1 MAKSSKKGL
10 GKGIGALLNT
20 DTVIDNVLDKNGIT
34 ELKITDIEP
43 NKNQPRRKFDDE
55 KIAALAES
63 IKEYGVLQ
71 PIVVKKLDTGF
82 YQIIAGERRWRAS
95 RIAGIKKIPAIIKEY
110 DKKETMEIALIENLQ
125 REDLNAVEEA
135 EGYKE
140 LIEEFGLTQEELSK
154 KLGKSRPAI
163 ANSLRLLNLPDEIKQ
178 YLIEEKISS
187 GHARALLGAEKKEI
201 MLLAAEKIINDEMN
215 VRQTEA
221 YIAQLQKIK
230 PVKKKS
236 AKEQEIE
243 RYMLSLEENLS
254 TAFGTKV
261 KIHHKKNKGKIEI
274 EYYSNDDF
282 DRIMKMIK
290 R

>member
-20 DTVIDNVLDKNGIT
+20 DTVIDDVLDKNGIT
-34 ELKITDIEP
+34 ELKLTDIEP

-82 YQIIAGERRWRAS
+82 YQIIAGERRWRAA
-95 RIAGIKKIPAIIKEY
+95 RMAGINKIPAIIKEY
-110 DKKETMEIALIENLQ
+110 DKRETMEIALIENLQ

-140 LIEEFGLTQEELSK
+140 LIEEFGLTQEELSQ

-163 ANSLRLLNLPDEIKQ
+163 ANSLRLLNLPKEIKQ
-178 YLIEEKISS
+178 YLIEGKISS
-187 GHARALLGAEKKEI
+187 GHARALLSAEKKEI
-201 MLLAAEKIINDEMN
+201 MLLAAEKIINEEMN

-230 PVKKKS
+230 TVKKKS
-236 AKEQEIE
+236 AKEQEIA
-243 RYMLSLEENLS
+243 RYMISLEENLS
-254 TAFGTKV
+254 SVFGTKV
-261 KIHHKKNKGKIEI
+261 KIHHNKNKGKIEI

-282 DRIMKMIK
+282 DRIMNMIK

>member
-20 DTVIDNVLDKNGIT
+20 DTVIDNVLDKEGIT
-34 ELKITDIEP
+34 ELKLTEIEP

-95 RIAGIKKIPAIIKEY
+95 RLAGVKKIPAIIKEY

-140 LIEEFGLTQEELSK
+140 LIEEFGLTQEELSQ

-163 ANSLRLLNLPDEIKQ
+163 ANSLRLLNLPDEIKT
-178 YLIEEKISS
+178 YLMEEKISS
-187 GHARALLGAEKKEI
+187 GHARALLSAEKKEI
-201 MLLAAEKIINDEMN
+201 MLLVAEKIINEEMN

-236 AKEQEIE
+236 AKEKEIE
-243 RYMLSLEENLS
+243 RYMISLEENLS
-254 TAFGTKV
+254 TTFGTKV